1 MKLTDTDAFI
11 RQILNKQNESY
22 YQDER
27 GNIDF
32 DAISAYIENSLP
44 EEEIAGIEK
53 MLSENDV
60 LAETVNATREF
71 LEDENQH
78 KVTIIPMKKSR
89 NWSSELLRYAAAIIV
104 VAAATTFVTV
114 FIVPEHDGITGTK
127 PAIYQPKRTRSLTQ
141 PTSTVYSSI
150 QKINDMKK
158 VKSEK

>member
-1 MKLTDTDAFI
+1 MKFNDTDAFL
-11 RQILNKQNESY
+11 RQILNKQSENSY
-22 YQDER
+22 EDER

-32 DAISAYIENSLP
+32 DAVSAYIENSLP
-44 EEEIAGIEK
+44 EEEIAEIEK

-71 LEDENQH
+71 LKDDNQN

-104 VAAATTFVTV
+104 VAAAATFVTV
-114 FIVPEHDGITGTK
+114 FIVPEREGVPGTK

-150 QKINDMKK
+150 QKTNDTEK